1 MKILRPQ
8 PRPIASELAF
18 YQDHEVP
25 CMHINV
31 PESLL
36 HCLFPIHQLKVQ
48 DSKSLSDGKATIKGA

>member
-8 PRPIASELAF
+8 PRSTASEFAF
-18 YQDHEVP
+18 YQDHEVT
-25 CMHINV
+25 CMHIKV

-48 DSKSLSDGKATIKGA
+48 DSKSLSNSKATIKGA